1 MSENEKI
8 PFMQQLLDSPLLL
21 LAIGVVVPMILY
33 VVWGVME
40 VIAIPLAS

>member
-21 LAIGVVVPMILY
+21 LTIGIVLPMVLY

-40 VIAIPLAS
+40 TIAITLAP